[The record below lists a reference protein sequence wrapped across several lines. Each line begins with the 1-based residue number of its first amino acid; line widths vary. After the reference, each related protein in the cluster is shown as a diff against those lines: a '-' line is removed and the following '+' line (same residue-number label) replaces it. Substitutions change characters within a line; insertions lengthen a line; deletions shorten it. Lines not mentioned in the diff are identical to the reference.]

1 MFMKKNKGVL
11 LIILLVCL
19 SSLFVRAQSKII
31 DQIIA
36 VIGSSVIFQ
45 SDVENQTLQLQ
56 TQGIS
61 TSASKLKCEVLE
73 DLLYSKLLLNQAKI
87 DSIEVTEAQ
96 VEGELTRRLQMFI
109 NQVGSEEKLEEF
121 YNKSMIEIREDFHD
135 LIRDNLLTQLMQDEI
150 AGDIKVTP
158 SEVKSYYNKLSRD
171 SLPLINSVV
180 EIAQIVKNPP
190 YSEQAK
196 FSVREKLLNL
206 RKRVLNGEKFATL
219 AILYSEDL
227 GSAERGGDLGFRNK
241 ADFVPEFSTVA
252 FSLKENTVS
261 TIVET
266 EAGFHIIQL
275 IAKRGDQV
283 NVRHILM
290 KPKVTAEETLQAMH
304 FLDSI
309 ANLIRSDSISFE
321 TAAIIFSDDENTRL
335 NGGIMVNPYTNDTKF
350 ELDQIDPYLHKQISD
365 ELKTGEISD
374 PFEAIDE
381 SGNKIYKIIK
391 LKTRT
396 KPHYANL
403 KEDYQYLQEM
413 TKLNKQNEIISEW
426 IEEMLKITYVR
437 INDEFKT
444 CDFLNKGWVKK

>member
-19 SSLFVRAQSKII
+19 SPLFVRAQSKII

-96 VEGELTRRLQMFI
+96 VEGELTRRLQLFI
-109 NQVGSEEKLEEF
+109 NQIGSEEKLEEF

-150 AGDIKVTP
+150 VGDIKVTP
-158 SEVKSYYNKLSRD
+158 SEVKSYYHKLSRD

-196 FSVREKLLNL
+196 FAVREKLLNL
-206 RKRVLNGEKFATL
+206 RKRISDGENFATL
-219 AILYSEDL
+219 AVLYSEDT
-227 GSAERGGDLGFRNK
+227 GSAKRGGELGFNNK
-241 ADFVPEFSTVA
+241 ANLLPEFSTVA

-321 TAAIIFSDDENTRL
+321 SAAIIFSDDENTRL

-444 CDFLNKGWVKK
+444 CDFINKGWVKK